1 MPSSSKVSQIRS
13 GQVSLYCHDAVKLV
27 KMVIITLSHDNDN
40 VYRLMFDDAVNAKNG
55 NALPCTELEVS
66 GRKIQH

>member
-13 GQVSLYCHDAVKLV
+13 GQVSLYCHDVVSLV
-27 KMVIITLSHDNDN
+27 KMVIITINHNDDN

-55 NALPCTELEVS
+55 NALSCTEVEVS